1 MFDWLMEPDRH
12 SIVDCSMN
20 KNYSY
25 YFLDRVEP
33 NMQMLSELFDLW
45 NKFWDQILFY
55 NFQSK
60 IYQQL
65 IEEDTH
71 QLSQIID
78 ILPLCN
84 SISYSTFNVKTKYG
98 VRSYIDRTNHSSLSF
113 FEKILDIYHLS
124 DSKYLPWNFLRKNM
138 ISSE

>member
-1 MFDWLMEPDRH
+1 MDRKVNMKPKEHRMFDWLVEPDRH
-12 SIVDCSMN
+12 SIIDCWMN

-25 YFLDRVEP
+25 YFLLDRVQP

-45 NKFWDQILFY
+45 NKFSDQILFY

-65 IEEDTH
+65 IEEDKH

-78 ILPLCN
+78 ILPLCT
-84 SISYSTFNVKTKYG
+84 SISYSTFNVKTKYD
-98 VRSYIDRTNHSSLSF
+98 VWSYIDRINY
-113 FEKILDIYHLS
+113 ILR
-124 DSKYLPWNFLRKNM
+124 FLFWKN
-138 ISSE
+138 IGHIPLIG